1 MKGAMLLLFLSTALL
16 SLLKSYNPERSWL
29 VIPLLLVCSWI
40 GWIVFAAVQTR
51 FLGITTE
58 LKRERTP
65 ATIQTPPQF
74 DPDYGFVC
82 KALFRGEVIEVV
94 LDVCMAAFSSSPKLD
109 QGLTPEMAI
118 RMSPTSRVA
127 ANSEPDSLVVLYR
140 DGVAIGCG
148 SRIKTP
154 RGEDLLLTACH
165 VWDLE
170 PTHMAKRGNSIPLK
184 RSRLVHF
191 SRSELLD
198 YAMVELPS
206 SYWTSMGIKAAR
218 VKKSG
223 AKTAVRL
230 FGGSS
235 SQDLFSTGGSTE
247 YGLTPL
253 ELCHSAT
260 TFPGWSGTPLYNKGN
275 VVGLHIG
282 SQTAHNRN
290 RACNIAV
297 LYEIMSR
304 EITVESSEMGDDSAQ
319 RELEHAEW
327 VERMEQGVP
336 YERYEIDGE
345 YYAVGLKD
353 YHRLANFDEERRLV
367 DPSYRSWA
375 DRADSDNE
383 SLGSVL
389 ETPIE
394 VESRR
399 EEDVFYDAMPPAK
412 VARRDHQSQPRK
424 PEVARP
430 EGRVDVMVEEARMT
444 LRTPITKVTGKKTSK
459 TAPPPVIQQETI
471 QSLNCQR
478 AGSSRGC
485 PPLDNL
491 QDSADTTGSRVAP
504 STTEE
509 CYSFPLAD
517 RVAGLEKLVERLS
530 HQISNLRLP
539 PSPSSRPLDGQTE
552 ARLPKG
558 GRSSSKR
565 AASVPRKPREVSK
578 KPATASHS
586 DTPAQNPAPA
596 SGKNHGD
603 TKMSETKSRKSR
615 ARKKST
621 GKPAPESPSQ

>member
-1 MKGAMLLLFLSTALL
+1 MKGAMLLLLSTVLL
-16 SLLKSYNPERSWL
+16 SLLRSHNPERSWL

-40 GWIVFAAVQTR
+40 GWKVFAVAQTR
-51 FLGITTE
+51 LLGITTE
-58 LKRERTP
+58 LKRDRAP

-148 SRIKTP
+148 ARVKTP

-184 RSRLVHF
+184 RSRLVHS

-198 YAMVELPS
+198 YAMVELPN
-206 SYWTSMGIKAAR
+206 SYWTSMGIKAAH
-218 VKKSG
+218 VKRCG

-282 SQTAHNRN
+282 SQAAQGRN

-297 LYEIMSR
+297 LFEIMSR
-304 EITVESSEMGDDSAQ
+304 EIRVESSEMGDDSAQ

-345 YYAVGLKD
+345 HYAVGLKD

-375 DRADSDNE
+375 DRADSDDE
-383 SLGSVL
+383 SLGSVM

-394 VESRR
+394 VETRQ
-399 EEDVFYDAMPPAK
+399 EEDIFYDAMPPAK
-412 VARRDHQSQPRK
+412 VARHDRQSQPRR
-424 PEVARP
+424 PEVSRP
-430 EGRVDVMVEEARMT
+430 EARVDVMVEEARMT
-444 LRTPITKVTGKKTSK
+444 LRTPVTKVTGKTK
-459 TAPPPVIQQETI
+459 APKKESSSSIQQETI

-491 QDSADTTGSRVAP
+491 LDSADTTGSRVAP

-530 HQISNLRLP
+530 HQISKLQLP

-558 GRSSSKR
+558 GLSSFKPGV
-565 AASVPRKPREVSK
+565 SVPRKPHVASK
-578 KPATASHS
+578 KPATASQP

-596 SGKNHGD
+596 SEKSPGG
-603 TKMSETKSRKSR
+603 TKTSETKSRKSR